1 MASNPHRDG
10 GSWQVS
16 KGSAPRPIPDRAG
29 YEANFDAIF
38 RVGRSSTAEQA
49 ALTGPAEGSNPSA
62 PATYIDDAT
71 GQVVDETWW
80 PESTANGLPP
90 TNRGTSNGNA

>member
-1 MASNPHRDG
+1 MASNPNSDG
-10 GSWQVS
+10 GAGQVS

-38 RVGRSSTAEQA
+38 RVGRSSTVEQP
-49 ALTGPAEGSNPSA
+49 ALTRPVVGPSPTA
-62 PATYIDDAT
+62 PANYVDDAT
-71 GQVVDETWW
+71 GNVVDENWW

-90 TNRGTSNGNA
+90 T

>member
-1 MASNPHRDG
+1 MAG
-10 GSWQVS
+10 

-49 ALTGPAEGSNPSA
+49 ALTGQVESSSLSA
-62 PATYIDDAT
+62 PANFVDDAT
-71 GQVVDETWW
+71 GNVVDENWW

-90 TNRGTSNGNA
+90 T